1 MAEDHSQRI
10 IPRHLAIIMDG
21 NGRWAQHRTLPR
33 VAGHQAG
40 VQAVKCTIE
49 ACAELGIQVLTL
61 YTFSTENWCRPLEE
75 VEFLMRLAEEYT
87 LHETPDLQRNGV
99 RLQLMG
105 RREGL
110 PTSLVEVLDKAA
122 SHTKDNSRLI
132 LNLAFNYGGR
142 AEIVD
147 AMKAIIMEHQKGN
160 LDVSEIDETTFSHY
174 LYCPDLLDVDM
185 IVRTSGEWRL
195 SNFLLWRAAHAVFW
209 STPVLWPDFQR
220 ENLQEAI
227 KIYTEQI
234 SEHHVGS

>member
-1 MAEDHSQRI
+1 
-10 IPRHLAIIMDG
+10 
-21 NGRWAQHRTLPR
+21 
-33 VAGHQAG
+33 
-40 VQAVKCTIE
+40 
-49 ACAELGIQVLTL
+49 
-61 YTFSTENWCRPLEE
+61 
-75 VEFLMRLAEEYT
+75 
-87 LHETPDLQRNGV
+87 
-99 RLQLMG
+99 MG